1 MEAKICNYFYMLAAL
16 LVANIFVVQRST
28 QKEEKKIAPATTEI
42 RIVLA
47 APAQRMVF
55 PVLPTVADLSKKR
68 KNKSFSST
76 GEKKQKNTSDTSTAE
91 ASDPAV
97 R

>member
-1 MEAKICNYFYMLAAL
+1 
-16 LVANIFVVQRST
+16 
-28 QKEEKKIAPATTEI
+28 
-42 RIVLA
+42 
-47 APAQRMVF
+47 MVF

-97 R
+97 RGFATGSNQLDLLAITYPYRSSEQHMADKSTRQQ